1 MELENL
7 ILCEV
12 NKVHKAKGHMLL
24 YYAEDRPNTNISN
37 TMKNMSQKGEITN
50 GRWMEKEGS

>member
-37 TMKNMSQKGEITN
+37 TMKNMSHKGEITN

>member
-24 YYAEDRPNTNISN
+24 YYAEDKSNTNISN

-50 GRWMEKEGS
+50 GRWMEKGS

>member
-12 NKVHKAKGHMLL
+12 NKVNKAKGHIFL
-24 YYAEDRPNTNISN
+24 YYAEYRTNTNISN
-37 TMKNMSQKGEITN
+37 IMRNTSYQGEITN
-50 GRWMEKEGS
+50 GRWKEKEGS